1 MFATADLVDAHE
13 GSVQICDLQLR
24 NFGARARFHGRIRT
38 VLCHQDSALIKSA
51 LSQPGE
57 GAVLVI
63 DGGGSLHCALVG
75 DVIAGLG
82 AANGWSGIFVN
93 GAIRDTTAMARLDFG
108 VKALGANP
116 RRSTKT
122 GAGPLDV
129 PVGFGGVVFVP
140 GSTIYSDDT
149 PLQRMPRELATRP
162 QLRGTV

>member
-24 NFGARARFHGRIRT
+24 NFGGRARFHGPIRT
-38 VLCHQDSALIKSA
+38 VRCHQDNALIKSA
-51 LSQPGE
+51 LSQPGK

-82 AANGWSGIFVN
+82 VANGWSGIIVN
-93 GAIRDTTAMARLDFG
+93 GAIRDTIAMARLDFG

-122 GAGPLDV
+122 GSGALDI
-129 PVGFGGVVFVP
+129 PVGFGGVIFAP
-140 GSTIYSDDT
+140 GASVYSDDDGIVLSSG
-149 PLQRMPRELATRP
+149 PI
-162 QLRGTV
+162 